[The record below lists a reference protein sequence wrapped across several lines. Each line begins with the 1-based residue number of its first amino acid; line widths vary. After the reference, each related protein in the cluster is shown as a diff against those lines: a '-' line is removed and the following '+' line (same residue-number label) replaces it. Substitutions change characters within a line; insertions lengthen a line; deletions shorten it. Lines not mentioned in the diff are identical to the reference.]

1 MLKGLL
7 FIGLLFLIFMAIVVM
22 LVVRFFWGVIVRM
35 REMLRSSMGMGPGD
49 GSAGDYTGRRT
60 NQYTFSHDGRR
71 RTYGTGRAS
80 GAGRTSSGAGQQ
92 SSGSRRTQTTSGPTV
107 IDNRNP
113 EQARRKIF
121 SENEGEYVDFEES

>member
-7 FIGLLFLIFMAIVVM
+7 FIGLLFLIFMAIVFM
-22 LVVRFFWGVIVRM
+22 LVVRFFWGAIVRM
-35 REMLRSSMGMGPGD
+35 REILRSSMGMGPGD

-71 RTYGTGRAS
+71 RTYGTGR
-80 GAGRTSSGAGQQ
+80 TSGAGQQ
-92 SSGSRRTQTTSGPTV
+92 SSGSRRTQTASGTTV

-113 EQARRKIF
+113 EQTRRKIF
-121 SENEGEYVDFEES
+121 SEDEGEYVDFEES

>member
-22 LVVRFFWGVIVRM
+22 LVVRFFWGAIVRM
-35 REMLRSSMGMGPGD
+35 REMLRNSMGMGSGD

-71 RTYGTGRAS
+71 RASGTGRA
-80 GAGRTSSGAGQQ
+80 SGAGQQ
-92 SSGSRRTQTTSGPTV
+92 SSGSRRTQTASGPTV

-113 EQARRKIF
+113 EQTRRKIF
-121 SENEGEYVDFEES
+121 SEDEGEYVDFEES

>member
-22 LVVRFFWGVIVRM
+22 LVVRFFWGAIVRM

-71 RTYGTGRAS
+71 RTSGTGRA
-80 GAGRTSSGAGQQ
+80 SGAGQQ
-92 SSGSRRTQTTSGPTV
+92 SSGSRRTQTASGPTV

-113 EQARRKIF
+113 EQTRRKIF
-121 SENEGEYVDFEES
+121 SEDEGEYVDFEES

>member
-7 FIGLLFLIFMAIVVM
+7 FIGLLFLIFMAIVFM
-22 LVVRFFWGVIVRM
+22 LVVRFFWGAIVRM
-35 REMLRSSMGMGPGD
+35 REMLRNSMGMGSGD

-71 RTYGTGRAS
+71 RTS
-80 GAGRTSSGAGQQ
+80 GAGHTSSGAGQQ
-92 SSGSRRTQTTSGPTV
+92 SSGSRRTQTASGPTV

-113 EQARRKIF
+113 EQTRRKIF
-121 SENEGEYVDFEES
+121 SEDEGEYVDFEES